1 MITMVNR
8 EILERLEE
16 WKREEYP
23 SLVSRELNVNIG
35 SDIVAIVGPRRAG
48 KTYFMFQKMK
58 EIGRKELYVDFED
71 VIYRNYDPD
80 NIIKGYIENFG
91 KEPRYLFFDEIQNLE
106 NWGAWL
112 RTLHNR
118 GKYKIM
124 VTGSTSSLLIEEIS
138 RELRGRY
145 ISKILL
151 PFSFGEYL
159 RMKRIKVG
167 DKSDAFIMGALRDYM
182 EFGGYPEVIKISES
196 IEKKEKLRS
205 IYYTTL
211 YRDIIERAGI
221 REKDIMEFM
230 VRYLISNSGNAMSIS
245 KLHRIISSSFY
256 PVSKRTVWKY
266 YNLIRSSFAVFQVAI
281 HTHSRKKE
289 MLSPQKIYA
298 VDTGLY
304 NMVSTKRNTGSSMET
319 LAFLHLFRKMNSENV
334 EIRYYRT
341 KKHEVDFLILKNGL
355 VEEIIQVCYDLTDTR
370 TKKRE
375 IEALIHASKELK
387 CNNLKVITWD
397 HEGEEIVEGK
407 KIEHIPLWKWLV

>member
-1 MITMVNR
+1 MVNT

-71 VIYRNYDPD
+71 VIYRNYEPD
-80 NIIKGYIENFG
+80 DLIKGYIETFG
-91 KEPRYLFFDEIQNLE
+91 REPRYLFFDEIQNLK

-124 VTGSTSSLLIEEIS
+124 VSGSTSSLLIEEIS

-151 PFSFGEYL
+151 PFSFREYL
-159 RMKRIKVG
+159 EVKRINVE
-167 DKSDAFIMGALRDYM
+167 DKRDVFIMGALRDYM

-211 YRDIIERAGI
+211 YRDIIERARI

-230 VRYLISNSGNAMSIS
+230 LRYMMSNSGNIMSIS

-256 PVSKRTVWKY
+256 TVSKRTVWKY
-266 YNLIRSSFAVFQVAI
+266 YNFIRSSFAVFQVAI

-289 MLSPQKIYA
+289 MLSPKKIYA

-304 NMVSTKRNTGSSMET
+304 NMVSTKRNMGSSMET
-319 LAFLHLFRKMNSENV
+319 LVFLHLFRKKNSEDV
-334 EIRYYRT
+334 EIRYYRS
-341 KKHEVDFLILKNGL
+341 KKHEVDFLVLKNGS
-355 VEEIIQVCYDLTDTR
+355 VEELIQVCYDLTDTK

-375 IEALIHASKELK
+375 TDALIHASKGLK
-387 CNNLKVITWD
+387 CNDLKIITWD
-397 HEGEEIVEGK
+397 YEGEEEVEGK
-407 KIEHIPLWKWLV
+407 KIKYVPLCKFLLI